1 MFEVNYT
8 DDYNP
13 SKESIQFFN
22 WMNMMFPDSFDS
34 LTPTVHFKMMD
45 NALTKH
51 RHSLSVCARDLAK
64 STLHTQ
70 LLPLY
75 VGMLGTLP
83 NFGKVNNILI
93 ISATYDQAVAQLKSL
108 RAFFDNSPMLQEYL
122 SYATTP
128 TGKPVGQVQDC
139 LVFDNLEGNR
149 VYIQARG
156 AGQQIR
162 GTNKENQRPQ
172 LVIMDDILPDECLLS
187 ANARK
192 ALSIWYSSSLMYA
205 IDSKKSKMI
214 AVGTPMTE
222 DDLLMS
228 FAASGEWKVSWFP
241 VCEEFTTSPEDIVP
255 AWKDRQTAEVIIG
268 WYKMAK
274 AIGEEGS
281 FFREKML
288 EITPSDTRVFQDE
301 DFRGYLGRDFELI
314 KHELNFFTTMDLAV
328 AVNETSDYTAI
339 ITIGVDK
346 NNRWY
351 VVRVD
356 FGRWRIS
363 ETMDKLFKH
372 FRQFNPISFRAEKA
386 SLQQVFQ
393 QQMEEKMM
401 REQVYV
407 DIGYLSNNSVQSKHQ
422 RIMSLSPRHKS
433 HKILFREDGVQI
445 GFDELNH
452 EMKGYTVNGRT
463 TKKVDVLDCLANF
476 SDPNFV
482 VSPSQI
488 SGVNFA
494 GLAEQYQ
501 DNIIF

>member
-1 MFEVNYT
+1 MFEVDYT
-8 DDYNP
+8 NDYQP
-13 SKESIQFFN
+13 KKESIQFFN

-34 LTPTVHFKMMD
+34 MTPTVHFKMMD

-51 RHSLSVCARDLAK
+51 RHSISVCARDLAK

-75 VGMLGTLP
+75 VAMMGNLP
-83 NFGKVNNILI
+83 NFGQVNNILI

-108 RAFFDNSPMLQEYL
+108 RAFFDNSEVLQEYL
-122 SYATTP
+122 HYATTP

-172 LVIMDDILPDECLLS
+172 LVIMDDILPDECLTS
-187 ANARK
+187 ENARK
-192 ALSIWYSSSLMYA
+192 ALSVWYSSSLMYA

-228 FAASGEWKVSWFP
+228 FVSSGEWKVSWFP
-241 VCEEFTTSPEDIVP
+241 VCEEFTTDVTKIVP
-255 AWKDRQTAEVIIG
+255 AWKDRQTAEVILG

-288 EITPSDTRVFQDE
+288 EITPNDTRVFLDN
-301 DFRGYLGRDFELI
+301 DFRFYKGKDFETLR
-314 KHELNFFTTMDLAV
+314 HEMNFFTTMDLAV
-328 AVNETSDYTAI
+328 SISESSDYTAI
-339 ITIGVDK
+339 ITIGVDRAD
-346 NNRWY
+346 RWY
-351 VVRVD
+351 VARVD

-393 QQMEEKMM
+393 QQLEDKMM
-401 REQVYV
+401 REQIYV
-407 DIGYLSNNSVQSKHQ
+407 DLGYLSNNSVQSKHQ
-422 RIMSLSPRHKS
+422 RIMSLSPRHKA
-433 HKILFREDGVQI
+433 HKILFREDGVQV
-445 GFDELNH
+445 GFDELDR
-452 EMKGYTVNGRT
+452 EMKGYTLNGRT
-463 TKKVDVLDCLANF
+463 TRKIDVLDCLANF

-488 SGVNFA
+488 SGTSFA
-494 GLAEQYQ
+494 SLAGQYE